1 MEIVRTENLSKTYG
15 SGENLVR
22 AIDDVNLKI
31 EKGEFIAIVGPSG
44 SGKST
49 LLHLLG
55 GVDNPTSG
63 KIFIDGNDISKYSS
77 KELALFRRRK
87 VGLIYQFYNL
97 IPNLTVRHNIE
108 LPLKLDK
115 RKINEGALLDTVRKL
130 GIENKLDYFPSELS
144 GGQQQRVAIARSL
157 IYSPS
162 LVLADEP
169 TGNLDRENSR
179 EIIEILKYFNRTL
192 KQTIIVITHDE
203 SIALEA
209 ERVITI
215 VDGKVV
221 GDDKNE

>member
-1 MEIVRTENLSKTYG
+1 MEILKVENLRKEYGEGNSKVIALDG
-15 SGENLVR
+15 
-22 AIDDVNLKI
+22 VNLEI
-31 EKGEFIAIVGPSG
+31 ERGEFVAIVGPSG

-55 GVDNPTSG
+55 GVDNPSSG
-63 KIFIDGNDISKYSS
+63 KIFIDGNDISKYTS

-115 RKINEGALLDTVRKL
+115 RKINEDVLLDTVRKL
-130 GIENKLDYFPSELS
+130 GIENKLDSFPSELS

-215 VDGKVV
+215 VDGKIV